1 MQMIP
6 ATPHDTRSR
15 AALLVFDHLRAAF
28 IHDDGHRL
36 TAFHS
41 LNLTHHA
48 YKRLGEI
55 DFLIVGRPG
64 ILVLEVKGGGVACR
78 AGVWEYRG
86 RSSEIGTSEEG
97 PFRQAQSALHGLMA
111 KLKAGLPASVWSRF
125 TIGYGVVFPDCDWDQ
140 AGSEWDPE
148 MLADARS
155 SRNLER
161 WLRGLFGYWRHKTPR
176 RGAEPD
182 DTAIAEVKRF
192 LRPEFEVAVPL
203 HVRLNDVERRVVALT
218 EDQMWMVDVAEGN
231 PRVLCS
237 GGAGTGKTF
246 LALEIARRWAAS
258 GLKVLLACRSPWLCN
273 WLAIRFEIP
282 GVAVSVADRAAVAAR
297 RLGIERF
304 DGLIVDEGQDLLDL
318 TTLDHLDAVL
328 AGGLDG
334 GRWCFF
340 HDRNNQ
346 AGFFGAPDPDALAL
360 LEDCDPTRV
369 QLKTNCR
376 NTRQI
381 LEEVQMSLGADM
393 GVRGTGE
400 GPKVHRYHASSRQ
413 EAANT
418 LEAELERLMRR
429 GGLPP
434 EDITL
439 LSPRAFCDSAAA
451 LLPPGLRSQ
460 ILVLDE
466 YSMRHFP
473 PPGISFA
480 EIAHFKGLENEAV
493 IVLDLQEPGSS
504 PGSATEAYVAMSRP
518 RGLLSLIYMRR

>member
-15 AALLVFDHLRAAF
+15 AEFLVFDRLRVAF
-28 IHDDGHRL
+28 THDDRRRL
-36 TAFHS
+36 TTFHS

-48 YKRLGEI
+48 YKRFGEI
-55 DFLIVGRPG
+55 DFLIVGLPG
-64 ILVLEVKGGGVACR
+64 ILVLEVKGGGVACH

-86 RSSEIGTSEEG
+86 RTGEIRTSPEG
-97 PFRQAQSALHGLMA
+97 PFRQAQSALHGLMD

-161 WLRGLFGYWRHKTPR
+161 WLRGLFGYWRHKNPR
-176 RGAEPD
+176 QGAEPD
-182 DTAIAEVKRF
+182 DSAIAVVKRF

-218 EDQMWMVDVAEGN
+218 EDQMWMVDVAEAN
-231 PRVLCS
+231 PRVICS

-246 LALEIARRWAAS
+246 LALELARRWAAS
-258 GLKVLLACRSPWLCN
+258 GLKVLLACRSPWLCH
-273 WLAIRFEIP
+273 WLATRFEIP
-282 GVAVSVADRAAVAAR
+282 GVVVSVADRAAVAAR
-297 RLGIERF
+297 RLAIEHF

-318 TTLDHLDAVL
+318 ATLDRLDAVL

-346 AGFFGAPDPDALAL
+346 AGFFGPPDPDALAL
-360 LEDCDPTRV
+360 LDDCDPTHV
-369 QLKTNCR
+369 QLKSNCR

-381 LEEVQMSLGADM
+381 LEEVQSSLGADM

-400 GPKVHRYHASSRQ
+400 GPNVHRYHASSRQ

-418 LEAELERLMRR
+418 LEAELERLMGR

-439 LSPRAFCDSAAA
+439 LSPLAFRDSAAA

-493 IVLDLQEPGSS
+493 IVLDLPEPGSS
-504 PGSATEAYVAMSRP
+504 PGSATDAYVAMSRP
-518 RGLLSLIYMRR
+518 RGLLSLIYGRP